1 MWELRWVLLGLGAL
15 LIVGIYFWGRLPF
28 ARRAAALREALPRFR
43 LRNRAEPTLSED
55 EPSVAGSGGASEPH
69 IGELAQGDGD
79 GAQRGRGRVE
89 PALRSDSGEPAP
101 VGDNAGPGETL
112 PPDAPE
118 RVIALR
124 FVAKAAE
131 LNLQEA
137 ILALRGAGLE
147 HGRYGIFH
155 RVASTGSADP
165 LFSVANL
172 TEPGSFDLTAAA
184 ERTLPGMSFFM
195 LLPGVGDPVER
206 FDDMVQTARALA
218 RELDAELFDDRGSSW
233 SIQRERYV
241 REEVIR
247 YRHQHGYEARR
258 S

>member
-15 LIVGIYFWGRLPF
+15 LIIGIYFRGKLPF
-28 ARRAAALREALPRFR
+28 AGRAAALRDALPRFR
-43 LRNRAEPTLSED
+43 LRGRAEPTLSED
-55 EPSVAGSGGASEPH
+55 EPTVADSGGGSEPH
-69 IGELAQGDGD
+69 IGAFTQNEAD
-79 GAQRGRGRVE
+79 GAKGTRGRVE
-89 PALRSDSGEPAP
+89 PAFGSDSDEPVP
-101 VGDNAGPGETL
+101 VRDNSTPRETL
-112 PPDAPE
+112 SPDAPE

-137 ILALRGAGLE
+137 ILALRAAGLE
-147 HGRYGIFH
+147 HGRYGVFH
-155 RVASTGSADP
+155 RVARSGSAEP

-184 ERTLPGMSFFM
+184 ERTLPGMTFFM
-195 LLPGVGDPVER
+195 VLPGVGDPVER

-247 YRHQHGYEARR
+247 YRHQHGYEAR
-258 S
+258 SS

>member
-1 MWELRWVLLGLGAL
+1 MWELRWVLLGLGGL
-15 LIVGIYFWGRLPF
+15 LIIGIYFRGKLPF
-28 ARRAAALREALPRFR
+28 AGRAAALREALPRFR
-43 LRNRAEPTLSED
+43 LRGRAEPTLSGD
-55 EPSVAGSGGASEPH
+55 EPSVADFGGGSEPH
-69 IGELAQGDGD
+69 IGALAQSDAD
-79 GAQRGRGRVE
+79 GAQVIRGRIE
-89 PALRSDSGEPAP
+89 PAFESDSGEPVP
-101 VGDNAGPGETL
+101 VCDDSTPRESFS
-112 PPDAPE
+112 PDAPE

-137 ILALRGAGLE
+137 MLALRAAGLE
-147 HGRYGIFH
+147 HGRYGVFH
-155 RVASTGSADP
+155 RVAGSGSAEP

-195 LLPGVGDPVER
+195 VLPGAGDPVER
-206 FDDMVQTARALA
+206 FDNMVETARALA
-218 RELDAELFDDRGSSW
+218 RELEAELFDDRGSSW

-247 YRHQHGYEARR
+247 YRHQHGYEPR
-258 S
+258 SS